1 VELTD
6 LPAFPQSE
14 QLPEM
19 DLKQLFTLMTT
30 STLEV
35 YYRPGVVGG
44 LGGIGGIGGIG
55 RPVSPSRVDVFESS
69 K

>member
-44 LGGIGGIGGIG
+44 LGGIGGIG